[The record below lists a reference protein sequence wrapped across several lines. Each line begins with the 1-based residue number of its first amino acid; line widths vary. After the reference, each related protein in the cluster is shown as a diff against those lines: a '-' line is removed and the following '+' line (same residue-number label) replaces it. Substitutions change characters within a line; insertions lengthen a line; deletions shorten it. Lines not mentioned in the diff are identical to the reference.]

1 MVSGTLKRVGVVLR
15 RLQYHACMSV
25 VHHVESIVRTDAT
38 QPVVVPHIVC
48 R

>member
-1 MVSGTLKRVGVVLR
+1 MVSGTLKRVVVVLR
-15 RLQYHACMSV
+15 RSQHHACMSV